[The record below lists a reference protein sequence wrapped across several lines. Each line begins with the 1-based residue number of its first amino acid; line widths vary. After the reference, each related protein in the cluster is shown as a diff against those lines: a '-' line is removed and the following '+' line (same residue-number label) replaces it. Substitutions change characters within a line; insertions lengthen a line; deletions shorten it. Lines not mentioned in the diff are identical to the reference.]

1 MKITPSSILNALK
14 FLQMKD
20 KPLWKTEIPTLL
32 PLVKYQ
38 LLFYQNLTFRLPF
51 TSSNSEMSCAES
63 KGAQTV
69 PGIPAILVHVVL
81 HFTSTLGQGHLG
93 KRIFTEPFIFEQYNF
108 A

>member
-1 MKITPSSILNALK
+1 
-14 FLQMKD
+14 MKD